1 MMLFLL
7 TRELE
12 GLSEQVMTPGLLRA
26 YFLIVLLLLLNRL
39 TSFWTSTKPLS
50 RKESTWPMKMRE
62 QMLLPVMIL
71 AVVYSL
77 LWLPVL
83 VVRTVELDHD
93 LSSSMLTI
101 LWGFHCYTQ
110 ERCTSYFLTALVTS
124 TFIYFCSKKSGVCSR
139 WWALSWTCG
148 LYIPMLVNEVLWHT
162 LSPKDWGIMT
172 IAVYYNH
179 TFSYEILDVAGDER
193 IDHRRL
199 IQHGLRILLGE
210 ICHKI
215 ARDTADASVVCR
227 RRMDEEWVRLV
238 MGEWAVTVV
247 VAVVMTC
254 CVSQATSAAPRHDP
268 ENKSSFPTR
277 VKCVTETCSRV
288 FEMVCASAVLWA
300 ILLRPACALYLY
312 FTHWK
317 VWSCLLDV
325 PTHCF
330 LIVIVIIVPREIERY
345 TDEEDREYQAVG
357 DCSDD
362 DDVRP
367 IWQTNHNF
375 NEKGVYNDDVDPW
388 WETKETSGQLPAG
401 TATNFTHPVMTSEDV
416 KLVAEY
422 NERCLLVTVEAP
434 TRTLWEREED
444 DSSIVDEEYFC
455 PKVGVE

>member
-179 TFSYEILDVAGDER
+179 TFSYEIP
-193 IDHRRL
+193 
-199 IQHGLRILLGE
+199 
-210 ICHKI
+210 
-215 ARDTADASVVCR
+215 SVVCR